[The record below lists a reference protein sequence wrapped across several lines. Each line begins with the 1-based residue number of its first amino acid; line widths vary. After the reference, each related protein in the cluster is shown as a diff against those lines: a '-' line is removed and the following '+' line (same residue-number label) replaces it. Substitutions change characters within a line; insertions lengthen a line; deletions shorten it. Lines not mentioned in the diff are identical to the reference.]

1 MVTTPHLTVTMIT
14 IIIMVATEFG
24 FQVIGTG
31 GGLPAVGGG
40 FGFLATG
47 GGDKYPVDLRH
58 L

>member
-1 MVTTPHLTVTMIT
+1 MIT

-47 GGDKYPVDLRH
+47 GGDKYPVGFRH